1 MEEVEKVTEALKLVE
16 RYEEYLFRKAFGA
29 LFVVFGILGP
39 LTGYLVSN
47 AQPLASV
54 LGISADAF
62 ALFTA
67 VVIWIIGCAI
77 ILRSFAS
84 AMIVYQKRHRFSF
97 RRDAPHIIAVILVW
111 FVSFF
116 FVNFAPETLMPVAW
130 LWAAGSG
137 SVLTYLIIRKPHASY
152 PEFLLTGLVLLITS
166 LPIAAISD
174 LALAESASMVTF
186 SASFFIGGLYSVMTA
201 TRALSKKAAGSS

>member
-1 MEEVEKVTEALKLVE
+1 MEEVEKVTEALRLVE
-16 RYEEYLFRKAFGA
+16 RYEEYLFRKAFGV
-29 LFVVFGILGP
+29 LFIVLGILGP
-39 LTGYLVSN
+39 LTGYLISN
-47 AQPLASV
+47 TQPLANA

-67 VVIWIIGCAI
+67 VIIWIVGCAI

-84 AMIVYQKRHRFSF
+84 ATVVYQKRHRFSF

-116 FVNFAPETLMPVAW
+116 FVNLAPERLTSVAW
-130 LWAAGSG
+130 LWASATG
-137 SVLTYLIIRKPHASY
+137 SVVTYLIVRKTHGNY
-152 PEFLLTGLVLLITS
+152 PELLLTGLALLITS

-174 LALAESASMVTF
+174 LTLAGSISTVTF
-186 SASFFIGGLYSVMTA
+186 SASFFIGGLYSTITA
-201 TRALSKKAAGSS
+201 TRALSKNTR